1 VQALKAEAL
10 RLSRDLALLEEELLA
25 PAGTQLAV
33 FVSIEIAADAAKA
46 FELESLQVKLDGKL
60 VASVLYSAAELQAL
74 RRGAVQR
81 VFVGNLRSGSHN
93 LEATLTG
100 RDMAARDSTAR
111 ADYKR
116 SSSISFEKTPAARYI
131 ELRIKEAPPKAEP
144 PKAAVP
150 KDSATQQ
157 APELE
162 VKVWQ

>member
-33 FVSIEIAADAAKA
+33 FVSIELGPDAAKA
-46 FELESLQVKLDGKL
+46 FELESLQVKLNDKL
-60 VASVLYSAAELQAL
+60 VASVLYTAAELQAL

-81 VFVGNLRSGSHN
+81 VFVGNLRSGSHS

-100 RDMAARDSTAR
+100 RDLAVRDSTTR

-116 SSSISFEKTPAARYI
+116 SSSVSFEKTTAARYI
-131 ELRIKEAPPKAEP
+131 ELRIKEAPGKE
-144 PKAAVP
+144 AAP
-150 KDSATQQ
+150 KDSATKQ